1 MKPVLIL
8 CRHGNTFAKGEK
20 VVMVGAREDLPLTQQ
35 GIEQAH
41 AVGNALASSQI
52 VPTRIVS
59 GPLQRTRVFA
69 ERVKVITQSAAQI
82 EIDPRLTE
90 FDYGAWSGLSNEEIV
105 ALSGAEALEAW
116 QERSERPSGVT
127 FSPSSAEACADAAA
141 LLSEFMDLR
150 GCSLV
155 VTSNGR
161 LREFG
166 KLLAPATALTPY
178 KVKTG
183 HSCVV
188 VREGSEWKVVGWD
201 LSPDQLAT
209 LLRGLRGTF

>member
-20 VVMVGAREDLPLTQQ
+20 VVMVGAREDLPLTPQ
-35 GIEQAH
+35 GIEQAR
-41 AVGNALASSQI
+41 AVANALVSSQI
-52 VPTRIVS
+52 VPARIVS

-69 ERVKVITQSAAQI
+69 EEVKTITRSEAEL
-82 EIDPRLTE
+82 EIDTRLTE

-127 FSPSSAEACADAAA
+127 FSPSIADARADAAA
-141 LLSEFMDLR
+141 LVRELGDLR
-150 GCSLV
+150 GCYLV

-166 KLLAPATALTPY
+166 HLLAPSATSTSY
-178 KVKTG
+178 KVRTG
-183 HSCVV
+183 HACVV
-188 VREGSEWKVVGWD
+188 IREGDRWQVEGWD
-201 LSPDQLAT
+201 LAPEQLAA
-209 LLRGLRGTF
+209 LLRML

>member
-8 CRHGNTFAKGEK
+8 CRHGNTFAKGDK
-20 VVMVGAREDLPLTQQ
+20 VVMVGAREDLPLTPQ
-35 GIEQAH
+35 GTEQAH
-41 AVGNALASSQI
+41 AVGNALVSSRI
-52 VPTRIVS
+52 VPARIVS

-69 ERVKVITQSAAQI
+69 EQI
-82 EIDPRLTE
+82 KAVTRSEAELEIDPRLTE

-105 ALSGAEALEAW
+105 ALSGAAALEAW

-127 FSPSSAEACADAAA
+127 FSPSIAEARADAAE
-141 LLSEFMDLR
+141 LLSEFVDLR
-150 GCSLV
+150 GSCLV

-166 KLLAPATALTPY
+166 HLLAPAANSTSY

-183 HSCVV
+183 NSCVL
-188 VREGSEWKVVGWD
+188 VREGDAWQVVGWD
-201 LSPDQLAT
+201 LAPEQLAA
-209 LLRGLRGTF
+209 LLRGL

>member
-1 MKPVLIL
+1 MKSVLIV
-8 CRHGNTFAKGEK
+8 CRHGNTFAKGDK
-20 VVMVGAREDLPLTQQ
+20 VVMVGAREDLPLTTQ
-35 GIEQAH
+35 GIEQAQS
-41 AVGNALASSQI
+41 VGGALVSSEV
-52 VPTRIVS
+52 VPSRIVS

-69 ERVKVITQSAAQI
+69 ERVKAVTQSAAQI

-105 ALSGAEALEAW
+105 ALSGAVALEAW
-116 QERSERPSGVT
+116 QERSERPSGVA
-127 FSPSSAEACADAAA
+127 FSPSVADARADAAA
-141 LLSEFMDLR
+141 LLSELVDLR
-150 GCSLV
+150 GSCLV

-166 KLLAPATALTPY
+166 KLLAPAAASTSY

-201 LSPDQLAT
+201 LSPDQLAA
-209 LLRGLRGTF
+209 LLRGL

>member
-1 MKPVLIL
+1 MMPVLIL
-8 CRHGNTFAKGEK
+8 CRHGNTFAKGDK
-20 VVMVGAREDLPLTQQ
+20 VVMVGAREDLPLTTQ
-35 GIEQAH
+35 GIEQAQS
-41 AVGNALASSQI
+41 VGGSLVSSEV
-52 VPTRIVS
+52 VPSRIVS

-69 ERVKVITQSAAQI
+69 ERVKAVTQSAAQI

-105 ALSGAEALEAW
+105 ALSGAVALEAW

-127 FSPSSAEACADAAA
+127 FSPSVADARADAAA
-141 LLSEFMDLR
+141 LLSELVDLR
-150 GCSLV
+150 GSCLV

-166 KLLAPATALTPY
+166 KLLAPAAASTSY

-201 LSPDQLAT
+201 LSPDQLAA
-209 LLRGLRGTF
+209 LLRGL

>member
-1 MKPVLIL
+1 MKSVLIV
-8 CRHGNTFAKGEK
+8 CRHGNTFAKGDK
-20 VVMVGAREDLPLTQQ
+20 VVMVGAREDLPLTTQ

-41 AVGNALASSQI
+41 AVGNALVSSRI
-52 VPTRIVS
+52 VPARIVS

-69 ERVKVITQSAAQI
+69 ERVKTVTQSGAEL

-116 QERSERPSGVT
+116 QERSERPSGVA
-127 FSPSSAEACADAAA
+127 FSPSIADARADAAA
-141 LLSEFMDLR
+141 LLSEFVDLH
-150 GCSLV
+150 GCCLV

-166 KLLAPATALTPY
+166 HLLAPAANSTSY

-183 HSCVV
+183 HSCVL
-188 VREGSEWKVVGWD
+188 VREGDAWQVEGWD
-201 LSPDQLAT
+201 LAPEQLAT
-209 LLRGLRGTF
+209 LLRGL

>member
-1 MKPVLIL
+1 MKPALIL
-8 CRHGNTFAKGEK
+8 CRHGNTFAKGDK
-20 VVMVGAREDLPLTQQ
+20 VVMVGAREDLPLTPQ
-35 GIEQAH
+35 GTEQAH
-41 AVGNALASSQI
+41 AVATALMSSQI

-69 ERVKVITQSAAQI
+69 EQVKTVTQSGAEL

-105 ALSGAEALEAW
+105 ALSGTEALEAW
-116 QERSERPSGVT
+116 QERSERPEGIT
-127 FSPSSAEACADAAA
+127 FFPSVAEARADAAA
-141 LLSEFMDLR
+141 LLSEFVDLH
-150 GCSLV
+150 GCCLV

-166 KLLAPATALTPY
+166 HLLALAASSTSY

-183 HSCVV
+183 HSCVL
-188 VREGSEWKVVGWD
+188 VREGDAWQVVGWD
-201 LSPDQLAT
+201 LAPEQLAA
-209 LLRGLRGTF
+209 LLRGL

>member
-8 CRHGNTFAKGEK
+8 CRHGNTFAKGDK
-20 VVMVGAREDLPLTQQ
+20 VVMVGAREDLPLTKQ
-35 GIEQAH
+35 GIEQAQS
-41 AVGNALASSQI
+41 VGDTLVSSQI
-52 VPTRIVS
+52 VPSRIFS

-69 ERVKVITQSAAQI
+69 ERVKAVTQSAAQI

-90 FDYGAWSGLSNEEIV
+90 FDYGAWSGLSNEEII
-105 ALSGAEALEAW
+105 ALSGTEALEAW
-116 QERSERPSGVT
+116 QERSERPSAVT
-127 FSPSSAEACADAAA
+127 FSPSVAEARSDAAS
-141 LLSEFMDLR
+141 LLNELVDLR
-150 GCSLV
+150 GFCLV

-166 KLLAPATALTPY
+166 KLLAPAAPSTPY
-178 KVKTG
+178 KVRTG

-201 LSPDQLAT
+201 LSPDQLAST
-209 LLRGLRGTF
+209 LRGL

>member
-8 CRHGNTFAKGEK
+8 SRHGNTFAKGEK
-20 VVMVGAREDLPLTQQ
+20 VVMVGVREDLPLTQQ
-35 GIEQAH
+35 GIEQAR
-41 AVGNALASSQI
+41 AVANALVSSRV
-52 VPTRIVS
+52 VPARIVS

-69 ERVKVITQSAAQI
+69 EQVKTVTQSEAEL

-127 FSPSSAEACADAAA
+127 FSPSIADARADAAGF
-141 LLSEFMDLR
+141 LSEFVDLR
-150 GCSLV
+150 GPCLV

-166 KLLAPATALTPY
+166 HLLAPAATSTSY

-183 HSCVV
+183 HCCLV
-188 VREGSEWKVVGWD
+188 VRQGDAWQVVGWD
-201 LSPDQLAT
+201 LDPEQLAT
-209 LLRGLRGTF
+209 LLRGL

>member
-1 MKPVLIL
+1 MKSVLIL

-20 VVMVGAREDLPLTQQ
+20 VVMVGAREDLPLTTR

-41 AVGNALASSQI
+41 AVGTALVSSRI
-52 VPTRIVS
+52 VPARIVS

-69 ERVKVITQSAAQI
+69 ERVKTVTQSEAEL

-90 FDYGAWSGLSNEEIV
+90 FDYGAWSGLSNEEIA

-127 FSPSSAEACADAAA
+127 FSPSIADARADAAA
-141 LLSEFMDLR
+141 LLSEFVDLR
-150 GCSLV
+150 GSCLV

-166 KLLAPATALTPY
+166 HLLAPAANSTSY

-183 HSCVV
+183 HSCVL
-188 VREGSEWKVVGWD
+188 VREGDAWQVVGWD
-201 LSPDQLAT
+201 LAPEQLTT
-209 LLRGLRGTF
+209 LLRGL

>member
-1 MKPVLIL
+1 MMPVLIL
-8 CRHGNTFAKGEK
+8 CRHGNTFAKGDK
-20 VVMVGAREDLPLTQQ
+20 VVMVGAREDLPLTTQ

-41 AVGNALASSQI
+41 AVGNALVSSRI
-52 VPTRIVS
+52 VPARIVS

-69 ERVKVITQSAAQI
+69 ERVKTVTQSGAEL

-90 FDYGAWSGLSNEEIV
+90 FDYGAWSGLSTEEIV

-116 QERSERPSGVT
+116 QERSERPSGVA
-127 FSPSSAEACADAAA
+127 FSPSVADARADAAA
-141 LLSEFMDLR
+141 LLSELVDLR
-150 GCSLV
+150 GCCLV

-166 KLLAPATALTPY
+166 KLLAPAAASTSY

-201 LSPDQLAT
+201 LSPDQLAA
-209 LLRGLRGTF
+209 LLRGL

>member
-1 MKPVLIL
+1 MKSLLIV

-20 VVMVGAREDLPLTQQ
+20 VVMVGAREDLPLTTQ

-41 AVGNALASSQI
+41 AVGNALVSSRI
-52 VPTRIVS
+52 VPARIVS

-69 ERVKVITQSAAQI
+69 EQI
-82 EIDPRLTE
+82 KAVTRSEAELEIDPRLTE

-105 ALSGAEALEAW
+105 ALSGAAALEAW

-127 FSPSSAEACADAAA
+127 FSPSIAEARADAAE
-141 LLSEFMDLR
+141 LLSEFVDLR
-150 GCSLV
+150 GSCLV

-166 KLLAPATALTPY
+166 HLLAPAANSTSY

-183 HSCVV
+183 HSCVL
-188 VREGSEWKVVGWD
+188 VREGDAWQVVGWD
-201 LSPDQLAT
+201 LAPEQLTT
-209 LLRGLRGTF
+209 LLRGL

>member
-20 VVMVGAREDLPLTQQ
+20 VVMVGSREDLPLTPQ

-41 AVGNALASSQI
+41 AVGNALVSSQI
-52 VPTRIVS
+52 VPARIIS

-69 ERVKVITQSAAQI
+69 EQVKTVTQSGAEL

-105 ALSGAEALEAW
+105 ALSGTEALEAW
-116 QERSERPSGVT
+116 QERSKRPAGIT
-127 FSPSSAEACADAAA
+127 FFPSVAEARADAAA
-141 LLSEFMDLR
+141 LLSEFVDLH
-150 GCSLV
+150 GCCLV

-166 KLLAPATALTPY
+166 HLLAPAATSTSY

-188 VREGSEWKVVGWD
+188 VREGIGWQVAGWD
-201 LSPDQLAT
+201 LAPEPLAG
-209 LLRGLRGTF
+209 LLRGL

>member
-8 CRHGNTFAKGEK
+8 SRHGNTFAKGEK

-35 GIEQAH
+35 GIEQAR
-41 AVGNALASSQI
+41 AVANALVSSQI
-52 VPTRIVS
+52 VPARIVS
-59 GPLQRTRVFA
+59 GPLLRTRVFA
-69 ERVKVITQSAAQI
+69 EQVKTITRSEAEL

-127 FSPSSAEACADAAA
+127 FSPSIAEARADAAA
-141 LLSEFMDLR
+141 LLNEIVDLR
-150 GCSLV
+150 GPCLV
-155 VTSNGR
+155 ITSNGR

-166 KLLAPATALTPY
+166 HLLAPAATSTSY

-183 HSCVV
+183 HSCLV
-188 VREGSEWKVVGWD
+188 VREGDAWQVVGWD
-201 LSPDQLAT
+201 LSPEHLAT
-209 LLRGLRGTF
+209 LLRGL

>member
-20 VVMVGAREDLPLTQQ
+20 VVMVGAREDLPLTEQ
-35 GIEQAH
+35 GIEQAR
-41 AVGNALASSQI
+41 AVANALVSSQI
-52 VPTRIVS
+52 VPARIVS

-69 ERVKVITQSAAQI
+69 EEVKTITRSEAEL

-127 FSPSSAEACADAAA
+127 FSPSIADARADAAA
-141 LLSEFMDLR
+141 LLSEFVDPR
-150 GCSLV
+150 GSCIV

-166 KLLAPATALTPY
+166 HLLAPAANSTSY

-183 HSCVV
+183 HSCVLV
-188 VREGSEWKVVGWD
+188 CEGDAWHVVGWD
-201 LSPDQLAT
+201 LAPEQLVT
-209 LLRGLRGTF
+209 LLRGF

>member
-35 GIEQAH
+35 GIEQAR
-41 AVGNALASSQI
+41 AVANALVSSQI
-52 VPTRIVS
+52 VPARIVS

-69 ERVKVITQSAAQI
+69 EQVKTITRSEAEL

-116 QERSERPSGVT
+116 QERSERPSGIT
-127 FSPSSAEACADAAA
+127 FSPSIAEARADAAA
-141 LLSEFMDLR
+141 LLNGIVDLR
-150 GCSLV
+150 GPCLV

-166 KLLAPATALTPY
+166 HLLAPAATSTSH

-188 VREGSEWKVVGWD
+188 VREGDAWQVVGWD
-201 LSPDQLAT
+201 LAPEQLAT
-209 LLRGLRGTF
+209 LLRGL